1 MFLTRNNT
9 EKYPEW
15 LENATI
21 NGSFALIDKEK
32 AWTSFDVVAKLRN
45 LTRIKKVGHT
55 GTLDPLATGL
65 LIICFGKGTKK
76 ANEFLNMP
84 KKYNAKI
91 KLGATTKT
99 DDAETDEE
107 NIKPVPDFTEEEIS
121 SVLKNFT
128 GKIKQVPPMFSAKRV
143 KGERLYKMARK
154 NFTLVLEPIEVE
166 VYAITGLDISLP
178 FISFDVECSKGTY
191 IRSLARDIGKQL
203 GTGGYLAEL
212 RRISIGEYNISD
224 ALRVNEFV
232 DLHKNFSKKK

>member
-32 AWTSFDVVAKLRN
+32 DWTSFDVVAKLRN
-45 LTRIKKVGHT
+45 LTKVKKVGHT

-76 ANEFLNMP
+76 ANEFMNLP

-99 DDAETDEE
+99 DDAEAEEE
-107 NIKPVPDFTEEEIS
+107 NIKQVPDLSHEELS

-154 NFTLVLEPIEVE
+154 NFTLVLEPVDIEI
-166 VYAITGLDISLP
+166 YSISNLDVSLP
-178 FISFDVECSKGTY
+178 YITFDVECSKGTY
-191 IRSLARDIGKQL
+191 IRSLARDIGKDL
-203 GTGGYLAEL
+203 ETGGYLAEL
-212 RRISIGEYNISD
+212 RRLSIGEYNISD

-232 DLHKNFSKKK
+232 ELHKNYIK